1 MNPPLPPHSNHHDLG
16 RETQTPL
23 GLDFMCLGAPNL
35 QYHQDD
41 PADLSRPAPEFH
53 EFQLFP
59 HDDAPSLLF
68 HSTWQSGLDQAAVEP
83 AEQPPLPRSRGGSDN
98 LPGSS
103 FFRRLTLDGCCTT
116 ASSSASQ
123 PMEFPL
129 QGQQASGCS
138 SSTTTVTTEGS
149 DARNTSEAISAT
161 EREAR
166 VSRYREKRKRRHFAK
181 TIRYASRKA
190 YAETRPRVKGRFVKS
205 AEAEAVPPPQHYSR
219 FGMEWFHP

>member
-16 RETQTPL
+16 QGSPTQL

-35 QYHQDD
+35 QYQQDN

-59 HDDAPSLLF
+59 HDETPSLLF
-68 HSTWQSGLDQAAVEP
+68 HTTWQPSMDQAVEP
-83 AEQPPLPRSRGGSDN
+83 AEQLLLPPSRGSSDN
-98 LPGSS
+98 AGNS
-103 FFRRLTLDGCCTT
+103 FMRRLTLEGCCTT
-116 ASSSASQ
+116 DSSCASQ

-129 QGQQASGCS
+129 QGQASGCS
-138 SSTTTVTTEGS
+138 STATTVTTEGS

-205 AEAEAVPPPQHYSR
+205 TEAEAVAPPQHYSR